1 MKAKIVDVTRGGGQK
16 VHHHHASAS
25 SFMLTNAA
33 AGVDNPMTGPDHSHP
48 PLKRT
53 TKARMSK
60 AHNPEGQMSERV
72 LGDITNKVVNHQD
85 RPNETKSVTQLD
97 RHVKEEICQE
107 VTEKKIYNIPSI
119 TGLEASVPE
128 EMHDHEE
135 GANSCECMNELKE
148 KDIRTIYCHSK
159 TNNSKLNETCESSDQ
174 QNRNRVNASA
184 SAIALENS

>member
-1 MKAKIVDVTRGGGQK
+1 
-16 VHHHHASAS
+16 
-25 SFMLTNAA
+25 
-33 AGVDNPMTGPDHSHP
+33 
-48 PLKRT
+48 
-53 TKARMSK
+53 
-60 AHNPEGQMSERV
+60 MSERV

-128 EMHDHEE
+128 EMLDHEE
-135 GANSCECMNELKE
+135 GVNSCESMNELKE

-159 TNNSKLNETCESSDQ
+159 TNNSKLNETCETSDQ

-184 SAIALENS
+184 SASALENS